1 MSYAVVTLTLLVA
14 IVVTAQCSLLAGG
27 DPYLRPPDAC
37 DWIFL
42 ALCLA
47 LPLSQIPFLVMAL
60 QTKTRNRAVSTA
72 LDDSSTRSDSPTIVL
87 FFGTTVLLVFIG
99 LVLFLLLGNSPP

>member
-1 MSYAVVTLTLLVA
+1 MSYAVVMLTLLVA

-47 LPLSQIPFLVMAL
+47 LPLPQIPFVVIAWR
-60 QTKTRNRAVSTA
+60 TKSRSRAVSTA
-72 LDDSSTRSDSPTIVL
+72 LHGSSTRSDSPTIVL
-87 FFGTTVLLVFIG
+87 FFGATVLLVFIG
-99 LVLFLLLGNSPP
+99 LVLFLLLGNLPP